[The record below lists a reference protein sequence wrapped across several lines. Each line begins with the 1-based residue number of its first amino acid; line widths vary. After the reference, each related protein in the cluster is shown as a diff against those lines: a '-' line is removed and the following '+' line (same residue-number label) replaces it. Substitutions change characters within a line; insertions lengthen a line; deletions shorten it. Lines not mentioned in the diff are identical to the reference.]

1 MTTPDSQGQTPQ
13 HIAIIMDGNGRWAKQ
28 KGRPRAFGHKAGVDA
43 VRRAVRAC
51 GNAGVRY
58 LTLFGFSTE
67 NWRRPAEEIE
77 ALFELLR
84 RFVDADLEKLHK
96 EGVRVRI
103 LGSRE
108 GLSPDLIS
116 IIERAEVRTRENSA
130 FFLNVA
136 FNYGGRDELVR
147 AAKAIAKAAKSG
159 DLDPDQINEELYS
172 SFLDTSDLPDPDI
185 LLRTSGEYRISN
197 FLLWQC
203 AYSEFIFLDNVMWP
217 DFDETHL
224 QMALEI
230 YASRDRRYGGVKRA

>member
-1 MTTPDSQGQTPQ
+1 MTTPENEAQPPQ

-43 VRRAVRAC
+43 VRRAVSAC

-108 GLSPDLIS
+108 GLSPDLIA
-116 IIERAEVRTRENSA
+116 IIERAEARTRENSA

-147 AAKAIAKAAKSG
+147 AAKAMAKAVQSG
-159 DLDPDQINEELYS
+159 DLDPDQINEEHFLE
-172 SFLDTSDLPDPDI
+172 FLDTADLPDPDI

-217 DFDETHL
+217 EFDETHL
-224 QMALEI
+224 QTALDI